1 MGERRRVVVSDFLIE
16 HAKAMFP
23 PDGSASGSPRYEVF
37 EDGPLA
43 AAQRLFEHWFDE
55 APEAVAGIKH
65 WITIELPFFP
75 PMVFYAALVD
85 DHVELLDVTVH
96 EPEDYWDLVDDDPYD

>member
-1 MGERRRVVVSDFLIE
+1 MAVSDFLIE

-23 PDGSASGSPRYEVF
+23 PGGSVSGSPRCELF
-37 EDGPLA
+37 EDGPLV

-85 DHVELLDVTVH
+85 DHVEPRHVTIH
-96 EPEDYWDLVDDDPYD
+96 ETEDYWDLVDDDPYD

>member
-1 MGERRRVVVSDFLIE
+1 MKCLKTAPLQRRNGCLSI
-16 HAKAMFP
+16 
-23 PDGSASGSPRYEVF
+23 
-37 EDGPLA
+37 
-43 AAQRLFEHWFDE
+43 WFDE